1 MSVQSDIGPNGV
13 PRWKVYQQARE
24 LQALADLA
32 LSCSATGPGQNLP
45 RALAQ
50 FDRMRAILGEG
61 VNHGD

>member
-24 LQALADLA
+24 LSALADVA
-32 LSCSATGPGQNLP
+32 MECAAQGPRQDLP

-50 FDRMRAILGEG
+50 FDRMRAILGNGGGE
-61 VNHGD
+61 D